1 MAPKTPIVADPQ
13 KNKTKK
19 DMKKGKGK
27 KKYAKATKLASAPDD
42 GAAPVKKTKKRAENY
57 KRFIHRVL
65 RQIHPKGAMSVKA
78 MDIMNSFCNDIFDKI
93 ATESN
98 RLLRTSKHRTLRSID
113 VETSVKLLL
122 GGGELSRHAVSE
134 ASRAVSK
141 FCGKDM

>member
-1 MAPKTPIVADPQ
+1 MAPKATVVADPL

-27 KKYAKATKLASAPDD
+27 KKYAKATKLAPAGDEAP
-42 GAAPVKKTKKRAENY
+42 AKKRKKNQENY

-65 RQIHPKGAMSVKA
+65 RQIHPKGSMSVKA

-98 RLLRTSKHRTLRSID
+98 RLLRTSKHKTLRSID
-113 VETSVKLLL
+113 VETAVKLLL

-141 FCGKDM
+141 FCGKDI